1 MAIAGF
7 VCGLVGLILFWL
19 PFLGL
24 IIAGIGLVFGIL
36 GKLHANKHGGGNGG
50 LAIAGAILGGLGV
63 AGGILII
70 IAIANTAQN
79 SSGIINQIQTCLQTP
94 SAPGC

>member
-1 MAIAGF
+1 MAVAGF
-7 VCGLVGLILFWL
+7 VCGLVGLIFFWI

-24 IIAGIGLVFGIL
+24 IIAALGLVFGIL
-36 GKLHANKHGGGNGG
+36 GKRHADQHGGTNGG

-63 AGGILII
+63 AAGILII
-70 IAIANTAQN
+70 IAIVNTAHD
-79 SSGIINQIQTCLQTP
+79 SSGFINQIQTCLQTP